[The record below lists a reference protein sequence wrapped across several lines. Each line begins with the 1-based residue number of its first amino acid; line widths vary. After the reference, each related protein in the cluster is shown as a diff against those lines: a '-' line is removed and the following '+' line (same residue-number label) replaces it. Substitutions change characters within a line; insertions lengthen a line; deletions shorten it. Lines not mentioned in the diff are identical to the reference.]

1 MRVKQEINRT
11 ELEKVVQEIEASNT
25 FTNRSALFK
34 AISETDW
41 AKGHKKPL
49 TSSVVMLRINEFNIP
64 LKTPKGKKGAGL
76 DGARRTGATRERK
89 KANPAVISELR
100 KVTPK
105 SRHRLVDKIE
115 NGSMSSAIKLKCL
128 ECGGYET
135 KEIKFCTVRTCALW
149 TIRPYQEK

>member
-1 MRVKQEINRT
+1 MRIKQEINRG

-89 KANPAVISELR
+89 KANPTVIAELR
-100 KVTPK
+100 RATPK

-115 NGSMSSAIKLKCL
+115 TGSIAAAVKLMCIQCSNYQN
-128 ECGGYET
+128 E
-135 KEIKFCTVRTCALW
+135 EIKNCTVITCALHS
-149 TIRPYQEK
+149 IRPYQNR